1 MNVLVIG
8 NPIAGGGRAARKIAE
23 LGELLRAKGHAVETF
38 LTSGAGDARTRAE
51 ALGCG
56 VDVVVAAGGDG
67 TLNEVLN
74 GLHAPVTARVAFL
87 PAGTANVTAREL
99 GLAGTCAETLRL
111 IEEGAVRRLDI
122 GLAGGRR
129 FLMLASVGFDALV
142 CAEDK
147 KYRTGAQGVLRLV
160 VPVLRALR
168 HYRAPALSVSV
179 DGAPPVAGAM
189 VIVSKTPHY
198 GGYFTVA
205 REARCDSGTFEVTVF
220 VRGSRR
226 ALLGYALGAL
236 RGTLDARPDVRRL
249 RGARVEVCSAEPAWV
264 ELDGDFAGMTPF
276 VATLVPGF
284 MPFAA
289 RKP

>member
-23 LGELLRAKGHAVETF
+23 LGELLRGNGHAVETF
-38 LTSGAGDARTRAE
+38 LTSGAGDARTRAA
-51 ALGCG
+51 ALGRG

-122 GLAGGRR
+122 GTAGGRR

-160 VPVLRALR
+160 VPVFRALR

-179 DGAPPVAGAM
+179 DGAPPLDGAM
-189 VIVSKTPHY
+189 VIVSKTAHY

-205 REARCDSGTFEVTVF
+205 RDARCDSGTFEVTVF
-220 VRGSRR
+220 ERGSRR
-226 ALLGYALGAL
+226 ALLCYAIGAL
-236 RGTLDARPDVRRL
+236 RGTLDTRADVLRL
-249 RGARVEVCSAEPAWV
+249 RGTRVEVRSKAPAWV
-264 ELDGDFAGMTPF
+264 ELDGDFAGMTPL
-276 VATLVPGF
+276 VAELVPGF

-289 RKP
+289 RER